1 MGGVIP
7 RAELFGARALALAPR
22 IDPAGERCRIRVRTG
37 GLSAQDREALA
48 GLGLELRGELAELAC
63 KPAELS
69 ELAPRSPAAEVLL
82 AALEA
87 LRTPRGRPRIMGV
100 LNVTPDSF
108 SDGGEH
114 LDPDRAVQRG
124 LAMAAEG
131 AELIDVGGEST
142 RPGSDPVSEDEEL
155 RRVIPL
161 VEALAPRVAVPI
173 SVDTTKAA
181 VAERALDAGAR
192 MVNDVSAGR
201 ADPRMLP
208 LVAERGCDLI
218 LMHMQGTP
226 RDMQRDPRYADVTAE
241 VAEFLRARV
250 AACLEAGIALERIA
264 IDPGIGFGKT
274 LEHNLEL
281 LRSLGELRALSLPIC
296 VGLSRKSFIAV
307 MEREHLP
314 ADAPIAP
321 PTERLGGSLAALALC
336 VRRGAEI
343 LRVHDVRASVQA
355 ARVAWAAS
363 PATPAW
369 VPHGE

>member
-1 MGGVIP
+1 MESREV
-7 RAELFGARALALAPR
+7 LFGPRALALAPR
-22 IDPAGERCRIRVRTG
+22 IEPAGERWRIRVRAG
-37 GLSAQDREALA
+37 GLTPRDRETLA
-48 GLGLELRGELAELAC
+48 GLGLEARGELAELAC
-63 KPAELS
+63 DPADLS
-69 ELAPRSPAAEVLL
+69 ELASRSPAAEILF

-87 LRTPRGRPRIMGV
+87 LRAPRRRPRIMGV

-108 SDGGEH
+108 SNGGEH
-114 LDPDRAVQRG
+114 LDPDRALQRG
-124 LAMAAEG
+124 LEMAAEG

-161 VEALAPRVAVPI
+161 VEALAPRVAIPI

-208 LVAERGCDLI
+208 LVAERGCEI
-218 LMHMQGTP
+218 VLMHMQGTP
-226 RDMQRDPRYADVTAE
+226 RDMQRNPSYGDVCGE
-241 VAEFLRARV
+241 VAEFLRQRV

-296 VGLSRKSFIAV
+296 VALSRKSFIAAI
-307 MEREHLP
+307 ERADLP
-314 ADAPIAP
+314 ANAPVPAP
-321 PTERLGGSLAALALC
+321 AERRGGALAALAMC
-336 VRRGAEI
+336 IGRGAEI

-355 ARVAWAAS
+355 ARVAWALA
-363 PATPAW
+363 
-369 VPHGE
+369 

>member
-1 MGGVIP
+1 MRRMKRREV
-7 RAELFGARALALAPR
+7 LFGRRALALAPR
-22 IDPAGERCRIRVRTG
+22 IEPAGERWHIRVRAG
-37 GLSAQDREALA
+37 GLTAQDSEALA
-48 GLGLELRGELAELAC
+48 ELGLEPRGELAELAC
-63 KPAELS
+63 NPAELS
-69 ELAPRSPAAEVLL
+69 ELASRSPAAEVLF

-87 LRTPRGRPRIMGV
+87 LRAPRRRPRIMGV
-100 LNVTPDSF
+100 LNITPDSF
-108 SDGGEH
+108 SDGGAH
-114 LDPDRAVQRG
+114 LDPERALERG
-124 LAMAAEG
+124 LEMAAEG
-131 AELIDVGGEST
+131 AELIDIGGEST

-201 ADPRMLP
+201 ADPRMLQ
-208 LVAERGCDLI
+208 LVAGRGCDLV

-226 RDMQRDPRYADVTAE
+226 RDMQRDPRYGDVAGE
-241 VAEFLRARV
+241 VAEFLRARA
-250 AACLEAGIALERIA
+250 AACLEAGIALGRIA

-296 VGLSRKSFIAV
+296 VGLSRKSFIAAI
-307 MEREHLP
+307 ERADLP
-314 ADAPIAP
+314 AKAPAP
-321 PTERLGGSLAALALC
+321 SPTERLGGSLAALALC
-336 VRRGAEI
+336 VQRGAAI

-355 ARVAWAAS
+355 ARVAWAL
-363 PATPAW
+363 
-369 VPHGE
+369 G